1 MARTEEQGAQSISRA
16 IQIINLVASYSVDGL
31 RVVDIA
37 ETLKLT
43 RPTAHRIIQSLLA
56 QGWLMRPTGG
66 RRYFLGH
73 GLFELGLTAAPQFKL
88 RDICQPSLNRIAR
101 KTRHISFLTIRS
113 GRDAISIARSKGKAI
128 ELVPL
133 QIGVHRPLGIGA
145 GSLALLSK
153 LEDEEVEEIVIANAR
168 RLRNFGDINT
178 KMLLESVKIC
188 RERGFAF
195 HDERLLAGVSGVAVT
210 ITDGSGEVLGAIS
223 ISALQARLSN
233 EELYE
238 IVSKLRREAKI
249 IQGLVGTDIGY
260 AAERVRLLSKT

>member
-1 MARTEEQGAQSISRA
+1 MRSEEMGAQSIYRA

-31 RVVDIA
+31 RMVDIA
-37 ETLKLT
+37 DMLRLT
-43 RPTAHRIIQSLLA
+43 RPTAHRIVQTLVA
-56 QGWLMRPTGG
+56 QGWLMRPTGE

-88 RDICQPSLNRIAR
+88 RDICQPSLDRIGR
-101 KTRHISFLTIRS
+101 RTGHISFLTIRS
-113 GRDAISIARSKGKAI
+113 GRDAISIARSKGRPI
-128 ELVPL
+128 ELIPL

-153 LEDEEVEEIVIANAR
+153 LEDVEVEQIVLSNAR
-168 RLRNFGDINT
+168 RLRSFGDINT
-178 KMLLESVKIC
+178 RMLLESVKIC
-188 RERGFAF
+188 RERGFAS
-195 HDERLLAGVSGVAVT
+195 HDERLLSGVSGVAVT
-210 ITDGSGEVLGAIS
+210 ITDGGGEVLGAIS
-223 ISALQARLSN
+223 ISALQPRLSN

-249 IQGLVGTDIGY
+249 IQGLIGNDVGY